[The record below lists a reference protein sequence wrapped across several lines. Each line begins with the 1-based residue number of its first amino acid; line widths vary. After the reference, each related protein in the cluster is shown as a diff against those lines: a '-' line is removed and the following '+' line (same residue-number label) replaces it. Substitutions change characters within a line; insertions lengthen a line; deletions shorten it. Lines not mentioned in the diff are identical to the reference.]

1 MFRTKE
7 KKKKNRVGVKKGIN
21 GKECMERRRGTVV
34 QLRKNVREEQMQK
47 RRAGATG
54 GPAPDKKA
62 EAKATN
68 IVDPAQVTTPA
79 LSELNSLKQA
89 LHSQSV
95 KDVITAAIK
104 FRKLLSLQD
113 SPPIQQVINAGVV
126 PRMLELIKKGNIQL
140 QFELAWAVTNL
151 ASGKSDQTQHVVD
164 HGAIMI
170 FVWLL
175 GSKDNDVREQ
185 AVWALGNIAGDST
198 ELRNKVIQCG
208 GIQAFMRCCTPSPG
222 QPMKISIIRNAT
234 WAMSNLCRGKPQ
246 PAFNLLRPLLVVLK
260 HLIMCNDTEVLTDAA
275 WALSYLS
282 DDTDSDNQRI
292 EAIVQAGILP
302 RLISLLKHPSTK
314 VQTPALRA
322 VGNVVTG
329 TDSQTEACLRENCLG
344 GLLSLLSS
352 SKRTIRKEACWTI
365 SNITAGTQKQIEM
378 VIAANILP
386 TLIHILKTNE
396 FIVKKEAVWALCN
409 ITNNGGPK
417 HISHLVKQGVIT
429 PLVNMLECEDP
440 KILMVALEGVENIL
454 KAGYNV
460 VTQTNPHCSL
470 VEAAGGV
477 DRLDDLQSGSSDDVY
492 EKAYSI
498 LKTFYEEDDS
508 DVEELLPARTRDTN
522 GQEFFK
528 FGLSTPVKNRLIM
541 DTPAHPQFC
550 V

>member
-7 KKKKNRVGVKKGIN
+7 KKKTRVGVKKGISAQDCVD
-21 GKECMERRRGTVV
+21 KRRGTVV
-34 QLRKNVREEQMQK
+34 QLRKNNREEQMQK
-47 RRAGATG
+47 RRAAASS
-54 GPAPDKKA
+54 GPAAAPKA
-62 EAKATN
+62 AETKNTN
-68 IVDPAQVTTPA
+68 QVDPAQVTTPS
-79 LSELNSLKQA
+79 LSDIGMLKQA
-89 LHSQSV
+89 LNGNNQ
-95 KDVITAAIK
+95 IEITTAAIK

-113 SPPIQQVINAGVV
+113 SPPIQQVIDAGVV
-126 PRMLELIKKGNIQL
+126 PRMLDLIKKGNIQI

-151 ASGKSDQTQHVVD
+151 ASGKSEQTQHVVD
-164 HGAIMI
+164 HGAIGI

-175 GSKDNDVREQ
+175 GSSDNDVREQ

-208 GIQAFMRCCTPSPG
+208 GIQAFMMCCTPKPN

-246 PAFNLLRPLLVVLK
+246 PAFNLLRPLLTVLK
-260 HLIMCNDTEVLTDAA
+260 HLIMCNDAEVLTDAA

-352 SKRTIRKEACWTI
+352 PKRTIRKEACWTI

-378 VIAANILP
+378 VMAANILP

-417 HISHLVKQGVIT
+417 HIAHLVKQGVIP
-429 PLVNMLECEDP
+429 PLLDMLECGDP
-440 KILMVALEGVENIL
+440 KILLVTLEGVENIL
-454 KAGYNV
+454 KAGFNAI
-460 VTQTNPHCSL
+460 TQTNPHASL

-477 DRLDDLQSGSSDDVY
+477 DRLDELQSGSDEVY
-492 EKAYSI
+492 DKAYSI

-508 DVEELLPARTRDTN
+508 DVEELLPSRTRDRN
-522 GQEFFK
+522 GQEFFT
-528 FGLSTPVKNRLIM
+528 FGLSTPVKQRLIM

>member
-7 KKKKNRVGVKKGIN
+7 KKKTRVGVKKGIN
-21 GKECMERRRGTVV
+21 AKDCIARRRGTVV
-34 QLRKNVREEQMQK
+34 QLRKNVREEQMLK
-47 RRAGATG
+47 RRAGAT
-54 GPAPDKKA
+54 APGDAPKQA
-62 EAKATN
+62 ETKATN
-68 IVDPAQVTTPA
+68 VVDAAQVAIPA
-79 LSELNSLKQA
+79 LQEVPQLKQ
-89 LHSQSV
+89 LLQSNSI
-95 KDVITAAIK
+95 KEVITTAIK

-113 SPPIQQVINAGVV
+113 SPPIQQVIDSGVV

-151 ASGKSDQTQHVVD
+151 ASGKSEQTQHVVD
-164 HGAIMI
+164 HGGIMI

-175 GSKDNDVREQ
+175 SSKDNDVREQ
-185 AVWALGNIAGDST
+185 AIWALGNIAGDST
-198 ELRNKVIQCG
+198 ELRNKVIQSG

-246 PAFNLLRPLLVVLK
+246 PAFQLLRPLLAVLK
-260 HLIMCNDTEVLTDAA
+260 HLIMCNDTEVLTDTA

-386 TLIHILKTNE
+386 TLIMILKTNE

-417 HISHLVKQGVIT
+417 HIAHLVKQGVIT
-429 PLVNMLECEDP
+429 PLVDMLECEDP
-440 KILMVALEGVENIL
+440 KILIVALEGVENIL
-454 KAGYNV
+454 KAGYDAV
-460 VTQTNPHCSL
+460 SQTNPHASL
-470 VEAAGGV
+470 VAAAGGV
-477 DRLDDLQSGSSDDVY
+477 ERLDDLQSGSCEDVY
-492 EKAYSI
+492 EKAFNI

-508 DVEELLPARTRDTN
+508 DVEELLPSRTRDNN
-522 GQEFFK
+522 GQEFFQ
-528 FGLSTPVKNRLIM
+528 FGLSTPVKQRLIM
-541 DTPAHPQFC
+541 ETPSHPQFC